1 MDDVLHLVECS
12 KEDRRRVHE
21 MGEPA
26 NSVWQAIE
34 CAGRYPFK
42 VSEHDRKGRG
52 CAELAGKRHISN
64 EQCTSIS
71 IENVHSFS

>member
-42 VSEHDRKGRG
+42 VSEHDREG
-52 CAELAGKRHISN
+52 
-64 EQCTSIS
+64 
-71 IENVHSFS
+71 